1 MSTSLPELRI
11 LIVEDEPLIRWSLSE
26 TLSDCGHVVVE
37 AGDAVGALRA
47 VTGVAAPVDV
57 VLLDFRLPDSK
68 DLALLARLRRFAATT
83 RIILM
88 TAYATP
94 EILQAALDLGAHR
107 VISKP
112 FDMNDL
118 APLVAQAHASRA

>member
-1 MSTSLPELRI
+1 MSTSVPELRI

-47 VTGVAAPVDV
+47 VTGVAAPFDV
-57 VLLDFRLPDSK
+57 VLLDFRLPDSN
-68 DLALLARLRRFAATT
+68 DLALLARLRGFAATT

-88 TAYATP
+88 TAYGTP

-118 APLVAQAHASRA
+118 APMVTQAYASGA